1 MPSVFA
7 SRELQAVVASVKA
20 LPPVVRRIVRSDTR
34 AVMQPEWRAAVA
46 RNARTDQERAVL
58 AGGASMAGVVIKGT
72 NPPVLVAAS
81 SRRRLRGG
89 LVPAEDAAAFAAGTR
104 RANERRTWRRRSPEG
119 TTHTVQGW
127 PNRQLQD
134 FRRGGYVIYPA
145 FRELAPRV
153 VSYWTQ
159 SLMRAVAD
167 ALRGG

>member
-1 MPSVFA
+1 MPSVHV

-20 LPPVVRRIVRSDTR
+20 LPPVVRRIVRNDTR
-34 AVMQPEWRAAVA
+34 AVMQPEWRAVVA
-46 RNARTDQERAVL
+46 RHARTNQERAVL
-58 AGGASMAGVVIKGT
+58 AGGGRMAGVVIKGT

-81 SRRRLRGG
+81 STRRLRGG
-89 LVPAEDAAAFAAGTR
+89 LVPAEDAAAFSAGTR
-104 RANERRTWRRRSPEG
+104 RPDLRGTWDRRSPEG
-119 TTHTVQGW
+119 TVHEVHGW

-153 VSYWTQ
+153 MSYWTQ

-167 ALRGG
+167 ALRAG